1 MSQIVWRDL
10 VDVIIEPVGKQQI
23 TVAAPGCSGRVL
35 RIVFREIIV
44 RHFRAQACF
53 NIAEKLACQRM
64 GIVFRMTRDKGN
76 TLVPAGKE
84 ISIAI
89 FRLGQDFQIGV
100 IANERGREISIAR
113 VRCQE
118 KVIKTA
124 RQQRVG
130 MQNMVFVDA
139 RQLV

>member
-1 MSQIVWRDL
+1 M
-10 VDVIIEPVGKQQI
+10 
-23 TVAAPGCSGRVL
+23 C
-35 RIVFREIIV
+35 
-44 RHFRAQACF
+44 
-53 NIAEKLACQRM
+53 
-64 GIVFRMTRDKGN
+64 IVFRMPGDKSD
-76 TLVPAGKE
+76 TLVFAGKE
-84 ISIAI
+84 IGIAI

-124 RQQRVG
+124 RQQRVW